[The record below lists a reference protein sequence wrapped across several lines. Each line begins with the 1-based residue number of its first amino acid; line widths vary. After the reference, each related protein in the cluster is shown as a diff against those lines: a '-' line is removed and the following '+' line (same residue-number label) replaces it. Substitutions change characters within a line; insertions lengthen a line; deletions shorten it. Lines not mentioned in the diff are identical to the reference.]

1 MGKTRALPRGPEKK
15 PKPTKRTGR
24 KRRRFSK
31 TGLAKY
37 LKADSHLYGPLVG
50 FSPSSL
56 IPPKTLHSSDTGV
69 KAREPSKGKEKRL
82 LEKISEYLK
91 SDSHMYASVVDVGSA
106 SPAPASGSVHQ
117 AEKVIV
123 AAFRTVMTVKE
134 VIGRLLPGD
143 TVPETAAPE
152 GRGLGHREAVNHNY
166 RNCRTSLPS
175 GTESMSRELRRLVG

>member
-56 IPPKTLHSSDTGV
+56 IPPKTLHSSDTG
-69 KAREPSKGKEKRL
+69 
-82 LEKISEYLK
+82 
-91 SDSHMYASVVDVGSA
+91 
-106 SPAPASGSVHQ
+106 SVHQ

-175 GTESMSRELRRLVG
+175 GSTLEHLMAKTFQFYHYNYCCHIHSESQGQSR